1 MLNNKYLRLFAAAAA
16 LIAVFVLSLS
26 VLRAVYPRKYSEY
39 VSEYARLYGI
49 SENLVYA
56 IIKCESGFNPYS
68 CSGAGAVG
76 LMQITPDT
84 LSWAAM
90 KEGNGEVLPIALYD
104 ERTNIKYGCCIYSLF
119 FSEFSDVSVALA
131 AYNAGRGN
139 VLKWLGDR
147 DCSDDGILLKSI
159 PFPET
164 DRYVK
169 KVQTVKRIYELIY

>member
-1 MLNNKYLRLFAAAAA
+1 MNNKYLRLFAAAAA
-16 LIAVFVLSLS
+16 LISVFVLSLS

-39 VSEYARLYGI
+39 VSEYASLYGI

-90 KEGNGEVLPIALYD
+90 KEGTE
-104 ERTNIKYGCCIYSLF
+104 K
-119 FSEFSDVSVALA
+119 
-131 AYNAGRGN
+131 
-139 VLKWLGDR
+139 
-147 DCSDDGILLKSI
+147 CSRLHCMTSAQI
-159 PFPET
+159 
-164 DRYVK
+164 
-169 KVQTVKRIYELIY
+169 